1 MEADKIV
8 ANIRR
13 RSAELICEEIL
24 INGCAKAAD
33 NNACKE
39 KVKKELGVDLEENE
53 AGYLIFANGK

>member
-24 INGCAKAAD
+24 INGCAKVAV